1 MVVSAGLENG
11 LAGCPTALQQ
21 IEESRGIIQEETDQQ
36 HPSRVLFVFM
46 DHEEVVTM
54 VEVGLARALV
64 GEGTA
69 AEMIDDTLW

>member
-1 MVVSAGLENG
+1 VVVSAGLENCF
-11 LAGCPTALQQ
+11 AGCPTALQQ

-36 HPSRVLFVFM
+36 HPSRVLFVFT

-54 VEVGLARALV
+54 VEVGLARALI